1 MEAVNHTSCKNPL
14 AHENKQHN
22 RFMDRDLC
30 QQLISLRRNHSSWL
44 LLASRNAP
52 LTLSC
57 LKSLF
62 DHSKPSVTLEDAMEK
77 LAEAYSHYANDA
89 EFDIGTDENQ
99 NTAARKELRTWI
111 KRGLIV
117 ERQGQL
123 MATDALQRSFAF
135 VDSLQERSMTS
146 TASRLATVQREIENL
161 AAQLSHNQS
170 DREAL
175 LLNKIA
181 QLEAELEA
189 VKQGDY
195 KVLDGT
201 QAREGIREMYQ
212 LATSLQADF
221 RRVEDSYREA
231 DLSLRQR
238 VIGEQHHRGEIVD
251 NLLQSH
257 EALVQTPEGQVFES
271 FHQQL
276 ARTVELTQ
284 MKLRLRAILENDQ
297 TEHALTLKQTQNLRQ
312 LVPRLVGESERVIQA
327 RARSERDVRGY
338 LMSGLADEQ
347 IRVGAILQDIM
358 HTALEV
364 NWQSQKVRRTPAP
377 LPPIAIVCNNL
388 PLNERFL
395 IKDNGENQSHDLDLH
410 TTDADLHT
418 MDDEF
423 WQAYQSLDRAVLFD
437 TTIAHL
443 KRSGKEISLK
453 DLAAALP
460 PTHDLETL
468 TFWLAMAREAGIKIT
483 DSTESI
489 DLFHEDDGWTRFHV
503 PDVQLTFSAVKNLE
517 SGEVE

>member
-1 MEAVNHTSCKNPL
+1 
-14 AHENKQHN
+14 
-22 RFMDRDLC
+22 
-30 QQLISLRRNHSSWL
+30 
-44 LLASRNAP
+44 
-52 LTLSC
+52 
-57 LKSLF
+57 
-62 DHSKPSVTLEDAMEK
+62 
-77 LAEAYSHYANDA
+77 
-89 EFDIGTDENQ
+89 
-99 NTAARKELRTWI
+99 
-111 KRGLIV
+111 
-117 ERQGQL
+117 
-123 MATDALQRSFAF
+123 
-135 VDSLQERSMTS
+135 
-146 TASRLATVQREIENL
+146 
-161 AAQLSHNQS
+161 
-170 DREAL
+170 
-175 LLNKIA
+175 
-181 QLEAELEA
+181 
-189 VKQGDY
+189 
-195 KVLDGT
+195 
-201 QAREGIREMYQ
+201 MYQ

-251 NLLQSH
+251 NLLQGH

-276 ARTVELTQ
+276 VRTVELTQ
-284 MKLRLRAILENDQ
+284 MKQRLRAILENDQ
-297 TEHALTLKQTQNLRQ
+297 TDEALTLKQTQNLRQ

-338 LMSGLADEQ
+338 LMSGLAEEQ

-358 HTALEV
+358 HIALEV

-395 IKDNGENQSHDLDLH
+395 IKDTSENQSHDLDLH
-410 TTDADLHT
+410 TSDADINT

-423 WQAYQSLDRAVLFD
+423 WQAYQSLDRAALFE

-453 DLAAALP
+453 ELAVALP

-468 TFWLAMAREAGIKIT
+468 TFWLAMAREAGIKIM

-489 DLFHEDDGWTRFHV
+489 DLFHKDDGWTRFHV
-503 PDVQLTFSAVKNLE
+503 PDAQLTFSAVRNLE
-517 SGEVE
+517 SGEIE